1 MSPAAHASAGRVPA
15 ATLAP
20 LLRRAGIELD
30 AEVHGASMQPGL
42 PPGSHLH
49 IACGATDWHR
59 GDIVAI
65 AADPPVSHR
74 VVRVVVRGGRRYV
87 ITRGDATWFCDLPVV
102 EQELLGLVTAARPA
116 GGEWGAPPPPVVRRG
131 MTRFLA
137 LASEHA
143 VWAAMHVGD
152 RLTSRVVRAGQVLAT
167 RRR

>member
-30 AEVHGASMQPGL
+30 AEVHGDSMQPGL
-42 PPGSHLH
+42 PPGSQLH
-49 IACGATDWHR
+49 IACGATGWSD

-74 VVRVVVRGGRRYV
+74 VVRVVQRGGRRYV

-102 EQELLGLVTAARPA
+102 EQDILGLVTSVRLS
-116 GGEWGAPPPPVVRRG
+116 GGDWGAPPALVARHG
-131 MTRFLA
+131 LTRLLA

-143 VWAAMHVGD
+143 VSAALRVGE